1 VIDPG
6 TNKVTATLS
15 AGSALEVGR
24 ADGQGNVWV
33 ILGPGARRR
42 KNPPSFDLQPPTSCT
57 RNAP

>member
-15 AGSALEVGR
+15 AGGALEVGR

-33 ILGPGARRR
+33 ILERCSPE
-42 KNPPSFDLQPPTSCT
+42 KDHPSSDLQTPASCN